1 MRYVYVVKKRQIM
14 KTIKKIL
21 HNSELSEKSIEH
33 YLVERVRKLGG
44 ECLKYSN
51 PHAIGYPDRIVLL
64 PGGRVMWVELK
75 SYGERPRAIQQQRIE
90 RLRQLGQEVHVC
102 DSRQAVDAIVGPITL
117 NQP

>member
-1 MRYVYVVKKRQIM
+1 M
-14 KTIKKIL
+14 KTLKKIL

-33 YLVERVRKLGG
+33 YLAERVKAMGG

-51 PHAIGYPDRIVLL
+51 PHAIGYPDRLVLL

-75 SYGERPRAIQQQRIE
+75 SYGERPRAIQLQRIE

-102 DSRQAVDAIVGPITL
+102 DSRQAVDDIVGPLTIIR
-117 NQP
+117 P

>member
-1 MRYVYVVKKRQIM
+1 M

-21 HNSELSEKSIEH
+21 HNSDFSEKSIEH
-33 YLVERVRKLGG
+33 YLVERVKAMGG
-44 ECLKYSN
+44 ACLKYYN
-51 PHAIGYPDRIVLL
+51 PNMAGYPDRIVLL

-75 SYGERPRAIQQQRIE
+75 SYGERPRAIQHQRIE
-90 RLRQLGQEVHVC
+90 RLRQLGQEVHIC

>member
-1 MRYVYVVKKRQIM
+1 M

-21 HNSELSEKSIEH
+21 HNSDFSEKSIEH
-33 YLVERVRKLGG
+33 YLAVRVRKLGG

-75 SYGERPRAIQQQRIE
+75 SYGERPRAIQLQRIE

-102 DSRQAVDAIVGPITL
+102 DSRAAIDAIVGPF
-117 NQP
+117 NAKQP

>member
-1 MRYVYVVKKRQIM
+1 MRYVYVVKKLRIM
-14 KTIKKIL
+14 KTLKKIL

-33 YLVERVRKLGG
+33 YLVERVKAMGG

-75 SYGERPRAIQQQRIE
+75 SYGERPRAIQLQRIE
-90 RLRQLGQEVHVC
+90 RLRQLGQEAHVC
-102 DSRQAVDAIVGPITL
+102 DSRAAVDDIVGPLTIKR
-117 NQP
+117 P